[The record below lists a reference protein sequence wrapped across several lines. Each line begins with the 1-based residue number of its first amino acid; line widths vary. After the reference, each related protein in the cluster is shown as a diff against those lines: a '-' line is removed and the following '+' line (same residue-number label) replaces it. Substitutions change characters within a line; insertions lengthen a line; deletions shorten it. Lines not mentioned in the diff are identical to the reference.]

1 MSHLSTQLNT
11 FDWLSSFL
19 YIFILSLFVDK
30 TVNTFDHMF
39 CPCAFVFINYLVFVR
54 EKKVVD
60 VNNDKIHRSI
70 KLALDGCMDR
80 SW

>member
-1 MSHLSTQLNT
+1 
-11 FDWLSSFL
+11 
-19 YIFILSLFVDK
+19 
-30 TVNTFDHMF
+30 MF

-60 VNNDKIHRSI
+60 DKIDDNDKIHRSI